1 MTDLDKKLRQ
11 LTELDTPKPTGKD
24 EAMRLAMQA
33 FDEAQ
38 TTKQT
43 NSQEKGIGGRLI
55 SIIDNLKGFKM
66 MDMRIPATAAITA
79 LLVVP
84 LSWQL
89 MQNTSLTPPT
99 LTTSSKVTPTQSDD
113 GASEQGVAQD
123 TSAPFFIESE
133 TPAELPAELAEAADE
148 MSRVQISGG
157 SAPAPLS
164 VVPATDMVAPLAK
177 RALSPAPLPDQ
188 FVQYEASRDN
198 FAAFDD
204 AGMSLA
210 KDNPVSTFSIDVDT
224 ASYAFV
230 RGALNDGVLPPK
242 DAVRTEELINYFDYN
257 YAPAPN
263 VDMPFQP
270 QISVFPAPWNAE
282 RQLIHVS
289 VKGYEAPQLSDQP
302 SNLVFLVD
310 TSGSMQD
317 ADKLPLLKR
326 ALKLLVEQM
335 DENDRISI
343 VAYAG
348 SAGVV
353 LEPTSGDQKTKI
365 LAALDGLQSGGSTAG
380 AAGIEL
386 AYQLASEAKL
396 SDGVNR
402 VILATD
408 GDFNVGLSDPD
419 ALKDFI
425 ADKRDGGLS
434 LSVLGFGQ
442 GNYNDAL
449 MQSLAQNGD
458 GNASYIDSFNEARK
472 VLVNEVGSTL
482 HTIARDVKI
491 QVEFNPAQVAA
502 YRLIGYETRALKRED
517 FNNDKVDAGD
527 VGAGHTVTAL
537 YELVPQGGEQLVD
550 PLRYGN
556 AVSTQ
561 TTDMSDEIAFFKLRF
576 KRLGEDNSQ
585 LIEKAVTRKN
595 VVDGIANLSDD
606 IRFGTAVA
614 AFGQKLRDNAEVA
627 NFTYDQIFDLA
638 DGARGEDKHGY
649 RAEFLNLVMSAK
661 SLD

>member
-1 MTDLDKKLRQ
+1 
-11 LTELDTPKPTGKD
+11 
-24 EAMRLAMQA
+24 
-33 FDEAQ
+33 
-38 TTKQT
+38 
-43 NSQEKGIGGRLI
+43 
-55 SIIDNLKGFKM
+55 
-66 MDMRIPATAAITA
+66 
-79 LLVVP
+79 
-84 LSWQL
+84 
-89 MQNTSLTPPT
+89 
-99 LTTSSKVTPTQSDD
+99 
-113 GASEQGVAQD
+113 
-123 TSAPFFIESE
+123 
-133 TPAELPAELAEAADE
+133 
-148 MSRVQISGG
+148 
-157 SAPAPLS
+157 
-164 VVPATDMVAPLAK
+164 
-177 RALSPAPLPDQ
+177 
-188 FVQYEASRDN
+188 
-198 FAAFDD
+198 
-204 AGMSLA
+204 
-210 KDNPVSTFSIDVDT
+210 
-224 ASYAFV
+224 
-230 RGALNDGVLPPK
+230 
-242 DAVRTEELINYFDYN
+242 
-257 YAPAPN
+257 
-263 VDMPFQP
+263 
-270 QISVFPAPWNAE
+270 
-282 RQLIHVS
+282 
-289 VKGYEAPQLSDQP
+289 
-302 SNLVFLVD
+302 
-310 TSGSMQD
+310 MQD

-326 ALKLLVEQM
+326 VLKLLVEQM

-386 AYQLASEAKL
+386 AYQLANEARL

-408 GDFNVGLSDPD
+408 GDFNVGLSEPD
-419 ALKDFI
+419 ALKNFI

-527 VGAGHTVTAL
+527 VGAGHTVTAI

-556 AVSTQ
+556 ADSTQ
-561 TTDMSDEIAFFKLRF
+561 ATDMSDEIAFFKLRF

-585 LIEKAVTRKN
+585 LIEQAVTQEN

-614 AFGQKLRDNAEVA
+614 AFGQKLRDNDEVA
-627 NFTYDQIFDLA
+627 NFTYDQIFGLA